1 MARPV
6 FLRAS
11 RAVPPLRPD
20 APDPT
25 LSVSNGLRVLKS
37 GSQVDRRPR
46 GPGSSGRPGPGGKRW
61 PQAGEPGRYGC
72 GGTPHEVSGRFAER
86 RPAGGHAGR
95 RGRGLRHGPGVQ
107 PAAGLRGGSGD
118 RGRAG
123 TRPERAGH
131 GRRGRRAV
139 PGIRGEGGEVRR
151 PADVGRTRRHPVRH
165 PGGCLRRTIEDQ
177 DRTAPRGRG
186 RSRQDAGGRALHPC
200 SVDDRPRRSGRLV
213 RLGQPRHPCGRGPV
227 RAASSPHGVRLIIA
241 DVQGKGLGT
250 VRCAA
255 VVLAAF
261 REAAPEVD
269 DLGEVG
275 LRIENALERGTD
287 GERFVTGLIAE
298 IDSAGHLVVFNH
310 GHPQPLLLA
319 ADGQISYVESAAP
332 VPPFGLTALAATGS
346 QRDSVTRLTLAAGD
360 RILFYTDGLSE
371 ARDNEGRFY
380 PVKERAGPL
389 VREGD
394 PETALA
400 RLRADVA
407 AYTGARPDDD
417 SALLLVEFSPG
428 TGATREG
435 GASHGGASEGGP

>member
-1 MARPV
+1 MRSV
-6 FLRAS
+6 VAS
-11 RAVPPLRPD
+11 PSAVPLAVMLGVAVVD
-20 APDPT
+20 
-25 LSVSNGLRVLKS
+25 SVT
-37 GSQVDRRPR
+37 
-46 GPGSSGRPGPGGKRW
+46 GPEFNLLPV
-61 PQAGEPGRYGC
+61 Y
-72 GGTPHEVSGRFAER
+72 
-86 RPAGGHAGR
+86 
-95 RGRGLRHGPGVQ
+95 
-107 PAAGLRGGSGD
+107 AAG
-118 RGRAG
+118 
-123 TRPERAGH
+123 
-131 GRRGRRAV
+131 
-139 PGIRGEGGEVRR
+139 
-151 PADVGRTRRHPVRH
+151 PA
-165 PGGCLRRTIEDQ
+165 I
-177 DRTAPRGRG
+177 A
-186 RSRQDAGGRALHPC
+186 AA
-200 SVDDRPRRSGRLV
+200 
-213 RLGQPRHPCGRGPV
+213 RGPV
-227 RAASSPHGVRLIIA
+227 RNVLAMGGVAVALCLAYAAKAERFAALRMWVALAAILYVTLAAVYAARSRIRTEQRLVDVEEVAKTLEDVLFTHVPSTIGPVGLAASYVSASRATRVGGDLYEAASSPHGVRLIIA

-310 GHPQPLLLA
+310 GHPEPLLLA